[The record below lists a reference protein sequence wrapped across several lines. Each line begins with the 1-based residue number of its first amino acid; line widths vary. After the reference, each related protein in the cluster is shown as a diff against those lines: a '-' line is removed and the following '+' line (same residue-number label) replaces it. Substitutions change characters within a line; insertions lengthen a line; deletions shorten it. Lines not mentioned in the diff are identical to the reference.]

1 MFNKILIANRG
12 EIALR
17 IIRTCQEMGIETVAI
32 HSTADENAM
41 HVRLANES
49 VCIGPPS
56 PIKSYLNIPAII
68 SAAEITGADA
78 IHPGYGFLSEN
89 YNFAAITKEHGI
101 EFIGPDSD
109 HIRTMGNKVEAK
121 KTAKKLGLPILPGS
135 DDKVTNIEEIKKIID
150 KIGFPIIIK
159 AASGGGGRGM
169 KIVNKEDNLHS
180 IISIASREAKSFFG
194 DESLYIEKFLPNPKH
209 IEIQILSDG
218 QGNSLFYGERDC
230 SIQRRHQKVIEETP
244 ALGIPRDKI
253 SDLGEKSSI
262 AMKKLGYK
270 GVGTIEYL
278 YENNQFYFIEMN
290 TRIQVEHTVTEET
303 YGIDLIKEQI
313 MVAKGH
319 KLNIKQNNISQSGH
333 SIQCRILAEDPKT
346 FIPSAG
352 LIENYHPPGGHG
364 IRVDSALYN
373 NYFVPPNYDSLISKL
388 VISASNRSDCLNI
401 LNRALKEYVISGI
414 KTNIPLLIDIINRK
428 EFINGDYDINW
439 LEKNLDG

>member
-32 HSTADENAM
+32 HSTSDESAM
-41 HVRLANES
+41 HVRLANQS

-68 SAAEITGADA
+68 SAAEITGAEA

-101 EFIGPDSD
+101 EFIGPESE
-109 HIRTMGNKVEAK
+109 HIRMMGNKVEAK
-121 KTAKKLGLPILPGS
+121 KTAKDLGLPILPGS
-135 DDKVTNIEEIKKIID
+135 EGKVGGTAQIEKIVGE
-150 KIGFPIIIK
+150 IGFPIIIK

-169 KIVNKEDNLHS
+169 KVVNEGDDLHS
-180 IISIASREAKSFFG
+180 IISIAAREAKSFFG
-194 DESLYIEKFLPNPKH
+194 DESLYIEKFLPKPRH

-218 QGNSLFYGERDC
+218 KDNSLFFGERDC

-244 ALGIPRDKI
+244 AMGISRDKI
-253 SDLGEKSSI
+253 NELGEKSSK

-278 YENNQFYFIEMN
+278 YENGKFYFIEMN
-290 TRIQVEHTVTEET
+290 TRIQVEHTITEET
-303 YGIDLIKEQI
+303 YGVDLIREQI
-313 MVAKGH
+313 LIAMGQ
-319 KLNIKQNNISQSGH
+319 KLNKKQSNVLQSGH

-346 FIPSAG
+346 FIPCAG
-352 LIENYHPPGGHG
+352 LVENYHPPGGHG
-364 IRVDSALYN
+364 IRIDSALYN
-373 NYFVPPNYDSLISKL
+373 NYFIPPNYDSLISKL
-388 VISASNRSDCLNI
+388 IVSASNRNDCLNI
-401 LNRALKEYVISGI
+401 LNRALEEYVISGI

-439 LEKNLDG
+439 LEKNLNG